1 MSAVDEDVLHAPVRI
16 NDGGGGFEPPTRL
29 RLGNVAAVVAAD
41 FDGDDRPDLA
51 FARLPDA
58 VGDLPANPVLL
69 NAGAAQFSQL
79 AMLGSTPTTDVLA
92 GDFDADG
99 ITDLFFV
106 NATGTH
112 QVWRGLGGGFELA
125 DEQIY
130 EPGALAG
137 VTGDLG
143 NDGGQDVVLAAA
155 PKAGGVLYLNDGF
168 GRLGL
173 GDAVPPVIELVGGP
187 TVDVP
192 AGDAFQDP
200 GATASDNIDGDLS
213 ANVVATSTVDSRIVG
228 TYKVVY
234 TVSDAAGNAADP
246 VTRTVR
252 VQPAEGV
259 GGGGGGATGPLG
271 LALILAAAL
280 RRRRP
285 AAPSRTPARL

>member
-1 MSAVDEDVLHAPVRI
+1 
-16 NDGGGGFEPPTRL
+16 
-29 RLGNVAAVVAAD
+29 
-41 FDGDDRPDLA
+41 
-51 FARLPDA
+51 
-58 VGDLPANPVLL
+58 
-69 NAGAAQFSQL
+69 
-79 AMLGSTPTTDVLA
+79 VLA
-92 GDFDADG
+92 GDFDGDG

-106 NATGTH
+106 NTTGTH

-125 DEQIY
+125 AEQIY

-155 PKAGGVLYLNDGF
+155 PKAGGLLYLNDGF

-173 GDAVPPVIELVGGP
+173 GDAVPPVIKLVGEP
-187 TVDVP
+187 TVDLP
-192 AGDAFQDP
+192 AGDAFEDP
-200 GATASDNIDGDLS
+200 GVSASDNIDGDIS